1 MYGVYGMTTQVG
13 QEYTGVGRNLC
24 GTGGRDILVYFDD
37 SLCCFSHF
45 PLLIMKEYLELSIG
59 PKNRFQ
65 DPYDVDMRKIR
76 PIYQNQQQ
84 KDSSASR
91 NALERCMQSRTRGS

>member
-13 QEYTGVGRNLC
+13 QDYAGVGRNLC
-24 GTGGRDILVYFDD
+24 WTGGRDILVYFDD
-37 SLCCFSHF
+37 SSCCFSHF

-65 DPYDVDMRKIR
+65 DPYDVDMGKWVISIRTNSKITLLR
-76 PIYQNQQQ
+76 
-84 KDSSASR
+84 
-91 NALERCMQSRTRGS
+91 

>member
-24 GTGGRDILVYFDD
+24 WSGGRDILVYFDD
-37 SLCCFSHF
+37 SSCCFSHF

-59 PKNRFQ
+59 SKNRFQ

-91 NALERCMQSRTRGS
+91 NALGRCMQSRTRGS